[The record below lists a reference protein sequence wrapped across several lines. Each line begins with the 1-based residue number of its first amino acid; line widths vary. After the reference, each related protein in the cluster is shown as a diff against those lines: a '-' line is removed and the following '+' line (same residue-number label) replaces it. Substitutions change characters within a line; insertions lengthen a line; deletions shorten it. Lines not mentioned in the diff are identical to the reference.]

1 MINKLVDKIKK
12 QNAPVVVG
20 LDPMMKFIPEHL
32 KKAAFAEYGETLEGA
47 AEAIWQF
54 NKAIVDNIYDIV
66 PAVKPQVAMYEQFGI
81 EGQHGV
87 SPIENPSI
95 IKKSR
100 RDIARMLTIL
110 RQKNP
115 KC

>member
-1 MINKLVDKIKK
+1 MKSAEIKDMSVQDLQERIEAEKAKLTS
-12 QNAPVVVG
+12 
-20 LDPMMKFIPEHL
+20 L
-32 KKAAFAEYGETLEGA
+32 K
-47 AEAIWQF
+47 
-54 NKAIVDNIYDIV
+54 V
-66 PAVKPQVAMYEQFGI
+66 
-81 EGQHGV
+81 QHAV
-87 SPIENPSI
+87 SPVENPSI